1 MTAAALATRL
11 LQYSALL
18 PQPIDAELFL
28 QFAVTLQGRIYPP
41 LLAASGAM
49 FCIGLGWFTFLKLH
63 IRKGEQRLRQ
73 TNQKSLPQQAV
84 DRADQYRRW
93 ATISLWVAAALG
105 LASTLAVA
113 TTSAGIQYATAQ
125 DTQLAIP
132 SQHPN
137 HTAAPKENS
146 LSSSHT
152 HDGLTITAGQTLI
165 ILHWCITACLVI
177 LATGMSVMYQ
187 EAPKST
193 AAAQPLS
200 APKPSGPALTAATK
214 PVGAQPLPSAP
225 RLA

>member
-1 MTAAALATRL
+1 VTAAALATRL

-18 PQPIDAELFL
+18 PQLIDAEPFL

-49 FCIGLGWFTFLKLH
+49 FCIGLAWFMFLKLH
-63 IRKGEQRLRQ
+63 LRKGEQRLRQ

-84 DRADQYRRW
+84 GRADQYRLW

-125 DTQLAIP
+125 DAQLANP
-132 SQHPN
+132 SQHQN
-137 HTAAPKENS
+137 HTAAPKESS
-146 LSSSHT
+146 LPSSRAQ
-152 HDGLTITAGQTLI
+152 DGLTITAGQTLI

-187 EAPKST
+187 EAPKSIST
-193 AAAQPLS
+193 AQPPS
-200 APKPSGPALTAATK
+200 APKPGGPALVAAAK
-214 PVGAQPLPSAP
+214 PIGAQPMPGAP
-225 RLA
+225 RPA